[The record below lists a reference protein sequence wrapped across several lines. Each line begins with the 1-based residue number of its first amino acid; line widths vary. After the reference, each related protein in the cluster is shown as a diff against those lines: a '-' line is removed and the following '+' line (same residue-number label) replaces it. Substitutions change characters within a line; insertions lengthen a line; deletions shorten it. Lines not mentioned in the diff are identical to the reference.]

1 MINREER
8 AQELQRRREEL
19 DRFKD
24 DDDDKGGKPVVRS
37 PDWGERVFPVPIY

>member
-8 AQELQRRREEL
+8 AQELQRKREAL

-24 DDDDKGGKPVVRS
+24 DDDDKGGKS
-37 PDWGERVFPVPIY
+37 ADLLPDWVMEGV